1 MDFVEKGGIYVTTYF
16 SGVVNETDLCFTG
29 HHPLEDVLGV
39 IQEET
44 DAPSEEFENQFCYR
58 GESYPARNLCEVVH
72 AKETARVLSVYERD
86 YYAGYPVVTCNPYGK
101 GKAYYLAAGSDLAFL
116 GAFYQ
121 DVLKEAGLENPLGT
135 GLPYGVSVT
144 ERCTAGDANDPHQK
158 RVVFVMN
165 FKNEPVTVEGI
176 GRWTDAENGESI
188 QGSLALEPFGCRV
201 LLFDPA
207 IHADGHDLA
216 GKVFAAGV

>member
-1 MDFVEKGGIYVTTYF
+1 MPD
-16 SGVVNETDLCFTG
+16 
-29 HHPLEDVLGV
+29 H
-39 IQEET
+39 
-44 DAPSEEFENQFCYR
+44 
-58 GESYPARNLCEVVH
+58 
-72 AKETARVLSVYERD
+72 
-86 YYAGYPVVTCNPYGK
+86 GK

-188 QGSLALEPFGCRV
+188 QGSLVLEPFGCRV

-207 IHADGHDLA
+207 VHADGHDLA
-216 GKVFAAGV
+216 GELFAAGG